1 MKEYLN
7 PNRQPKEKV
16 EVDKEFLTEVAGF
29 LLASSRYED
38 EGRLPYSSFKNASH
52 YLATVLSDILNE
64 RIHGR
69 ECYDLYDKAV
79 GRYEN
84 DPVVVEFY
92 KELDELFKS
101 CEER

>member
-29 LLASSRYED
+29 LLASSRYAD
-38 EGRLPYSSFKNASH
+38 EGKLPYSSFQHTSH
-52 YLATVLSDILNE
+52 YLATVLGDILNE
-64 RIHGR
+64 RIRGAN
-69 ECYDLYDKAV
+69 CYDLYDKAV
-79 GRYEN
+79 ERYEN
-84 DPVVVEFY
+84 DPVVVEFH

-101 CEER
+101 WEED

>member
-29 LLASSRYED
+29 LLTSSRYAD
-38 EGRLPYSSFKNASH
+38 EGRLTYSSFQHTSH

-64 RIHGR
+64 CIHGKK
-69 ECYDLYDKAV
+69 CYDLYDKAV
-79 GRYEN
+79 KRYEN
-84 DPVVVEFY
+84 DPVVVEFH
-92 KELDELFKS
+92 KKLDDLFKS
-101 CEER
+101 WEE

>member
-29 LLASSRYED
+29 LLASSRYAD
-38 EGRLPYSSFKNASH
+38 EGKLPYSSFQHTSH
-52 YLATVLSDILNE
+52 YLAIVLGDILNE
-64 RIHGR
+64 RIRGVN
-69 ECYDLYDKAV
+69 CYDLYDKAV
-79 GRYEN
+79 KRYEN

-92 KELDELFKS
+92 KELDDFLKS
-101 CEER
+101 LDD

>member
-16 EVDKEFLTEVAGF
+16 EIDKEFLTEVAGF

-38 EGRLPYSSFKNASH
+38 EGKLPYSSFQNTSH

-64 RIHGR
+64 RIHGM
-69 ECYDLYDKAV
+69 ECYELYDKAV
-79 GRYEN
+79 KRYEN
-84 DPVVVEFY
+84 DPVVVEFHR
-92 KELDELFKS
+92 ELDDLFKS
-101 CEER
+101 WEK